1 MRLSNFMLWDLAYSE
16 LFFTPKL
23 WPDFGAADLDEAVAA
38 YALRGRRYGRDG
50 APAASAVAA
59 TVASAGHMQP

>member
-16 LFFTPKL
+16 LFFSPKL
-23 WPDFGAADLDEAVAA
+23 WPDFGAAELDEAVAA

-50 APAASAVAA
+50 ATSGVPVSKAAPV
-59 TVASAGHMQP
+59 VP